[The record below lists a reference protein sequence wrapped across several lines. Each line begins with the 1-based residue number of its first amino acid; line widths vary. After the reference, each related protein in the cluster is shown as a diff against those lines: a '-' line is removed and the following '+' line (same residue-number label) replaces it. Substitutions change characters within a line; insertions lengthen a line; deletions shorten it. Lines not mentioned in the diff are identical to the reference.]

1 MLFIS
6 DYDSETKYG
15 NEYMNMHRIEG
26 EMKVRIVYVQKKKNP
41 RLSRRGWEKKW
52 LHDVRSYP
60 GSNRDCRNIPTLDSQ
75 NPE

>member
-26 EMKVRIVYVQKKKNP
+26 EMKVRIVYVQKKKSTP
-41 RLSRRGWEKKW
+41 FEAWMGKK
-52 LHDVRSYP
+52 VVA
-60 GSNRDCRNIPTLDSQ
+60 
-75 NPE
+75 

>member
-26 EMKVRIVYVQKKKNP
+26 EMKVRIVYVQKKKIHAF
-41 RLSRRGWEKKW
+41 RGVDGKK
-52 LHDVRSYP
+52 S
-60 GSNRDCRNIPTLDSQ
+60 GCMT
-75 NPE
+75 